1 MIINSNFNFS
11 SLPFLISKIYF
22 WFSFLFLVARTS
34 VTILVGAQVYE
45 SARRPYKVLRAVP
58 SEMWSEE
65 LQRFFD
71 QIKLETNALSGK
83 NFFFV
88 QRRLLFSM
96 ACALLTYEL
105 VLLQFSDDGDGNVH
119 DAINCKG
126 MT

>member
-1 MIINSNFNFS
+1 V
-11 SLPFLISKIYF
+11 PFVISKIYF

-34 VTILVGAQVYE
+34 VTILFEAQVYE
-45 SARRPYKVLRAVP
+45 SARRPYKVLRTVSA
-58 SEMWSEE
+58 ELWCEE

-83 NFFFV
+83 NFFFI

-105 VLLQFSDDGDGNVH
+105 VLLQFDDGDPNVQDKIDCH
-119 DAINCKG
+119 FFAFN
-126 MT
+126 